1 MVASEVDKHA
11 LSLAKSNVTANQLDH
26 KITLLEVPPSHSQQP
41 SSLLPPGGPLE
52 RALTTWTNH
61 HLSRQYHIH
70 PQHCALDFVMTN
82 PPFYDPASSMEHST
96 PRAGDGRARTHMTV
110 SEGAYPNGE
119 IGFVTE
125 MLADSLRT
133 TTTTTTRPNN
143 YYSAARCWYSS
154 MLGKKTSLIH
164 LQKLLVRVL
173 GPAHVETTEYGPGQY
188 TRWFL
193 AWTLERPLACAPSA
207 RCVQHASDSFQV
219 TLSSLDDGNIY
230 NIASPSEAVQEVVSR
245 IVAFC
250 ESSPGGWDLTT
261 TTTTMTTVCGVS
273 SPSMRMVQIQESMPL
288 AVTHFVDESDPPP
301 KASNSNSS
309 IPQMVMEALQGRQG
323 NSQLLPEEGHFVM
336 QASVQIMATTNDVIN
351 VHLACYRHSSRGLKA
366 IEKIRTGMEGE
377 VSRTNRKWRRIRQR
391 QQA

>member
-11 LSLAKSNVTANQLDH
+11 LSLAKSNVNANQLDH

-41 SSLLPPGGPLE
+41 SSLLPPGGGPLE
-52 RALTTWTNH
+52 RALTTWTTTNH
-61 HLSRQYHIH
+61 NHLPCHQYYSH
-70 PQHCALDFVMTN
+70 PQQHCVLDFVMTN
-82 PPFYDPASSMEHST
+82 PPFYDPTSMEHST

-133 TTTTTTRPNN
+133 PRQYNN
-143 YYSAARCWYSS
+143 SARCCWYSS

-164 LQKLLVRVL
+164 LQKLLVHVL

-207 RCVQHASDSFQV
+207 RCVKHANDSFQV
-219 TLSSLDDGNIY
+219 TSLDGNIS
-230 NIASPSEAVQEVVSR
+230 SPSEAVQEVLSR

-261 TTTTMTTVCGVS
+261 TAAVCGVS
-273 SPSMRMVQIQESMPL
+273 SPSMRMVQIQETMPL

-301 KASNSNSS
+301 PNKASTTSNSS
-309 IPQMVMEALQGRQG
+309 CIIPQIVMDALQGRQD
-323 NSQLLPEEGHFVM
+323 NSQWLPEEGHFVM
-336 QASVQIMATTNDVIN
+336 QASVQMATTTNNTVN

-377 VSRTNRKWRRIRQR
+377 VCRTNRKWRRIRQR